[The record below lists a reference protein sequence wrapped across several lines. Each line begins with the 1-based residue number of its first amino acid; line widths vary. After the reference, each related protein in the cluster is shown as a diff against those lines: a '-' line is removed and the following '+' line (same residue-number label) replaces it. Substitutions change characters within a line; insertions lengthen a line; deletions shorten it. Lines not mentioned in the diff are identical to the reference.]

1 MKNKG
6 IANFWFGFIL
16 AAVVTAWLY
25 WLWRRNREVLPEPVI
40 VTRKRVS
47 VPEGGPAI
55 PLPQSETRIQL
66 KPPQKVETEA
76 GKSDPL
82 EKIDGIGPTYKRR
95 LNEAGIYTFA
105 QLADATPDVIR
116 EITGTTRWDP
126 ADWIVE
132 ARQLSDETEEV

>member
-40 VTRKRVS
+40 VTRKSVS
-47 VPEGGPAI
+47 KPEGGPAI
-55 PLPQSETRIQL
+55 PSPQAETRIQL
-66 KPPQKVETEA
+66 TPPQKIKKEA
-76 GKSDPL
+76 GTSDPL
-82 EKIDGIGPTYKRR
+82 DTIDGIGPTYKRR

-105 QLADATPDVIR
+105 QLANASPDVIR
-116 EITGTTRWDP
+116 EITGATRWDP
-126 ADWIVE
+126 ADWIAE
-132 ARQLSDETEEV
+132 ARQLSDENQGV